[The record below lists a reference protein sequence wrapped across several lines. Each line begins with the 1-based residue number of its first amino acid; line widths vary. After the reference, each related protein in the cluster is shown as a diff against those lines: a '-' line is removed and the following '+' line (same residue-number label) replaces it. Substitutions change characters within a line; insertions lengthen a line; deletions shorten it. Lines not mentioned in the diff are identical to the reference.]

1 MSNFLDDLPPEQ
13 VAAVREGMK
22 QLTPRER
29 EILRHAIQGE
39 TASDSALS
47 LGISRRTVEVHR
59 QQVLS
64 KLGVK
69 NLVQAV
75 RMIALVERDE

>member
-1 MSNFLDDLPPEQ
+1 MSVFLDDVPPEK
-13 VAAVREGMK
+13 VAAVREGLDR
-22 QLTPRER
+22 LTPRER

-39 TASDSALS
+39 TASDSAES

-59 QQVLS
+59 QQVLT

-75 RMIALVERDE
+75 RMIALVERGD

>member
-1 MSNFLDDLPPEQ
+1 MANFLDDAPAER
-13 VAAVREGMK
+13 VAAVRDGL
-22 QLTPRER
+22 QRLTPRER
-29 EILRHAIQGE
+29 EILRHAIDGE

-59 QQVLS
+59 QQVLT
-64 KLGVK
+64 KLGVR

-75 RMIALVERDE
+75 RLIAVVERDE